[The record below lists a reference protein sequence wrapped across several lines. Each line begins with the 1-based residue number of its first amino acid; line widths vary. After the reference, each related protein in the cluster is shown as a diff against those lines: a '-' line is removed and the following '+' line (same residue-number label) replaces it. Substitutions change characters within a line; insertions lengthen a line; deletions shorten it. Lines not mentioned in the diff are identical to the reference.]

1 MTRTRWSPKARL
13 PDYLKIRG
21 PFWPSLDPGPWSLAL
36 SKIPIQGK
44 ILILGDNQCNNK
56 TAVMFSFAI
65 FTPIVPGPSESVSSG
80 AKKLPRNQN
89 KIKKS
94 KRPNQTTDTEKIHQ
108 ISSKD
113 FLQSK
118 RKIVP
123 MVPKVEVITHYNILG
138 RSFWLPWLH
147 YREAVNGRWCVL
159 NLTASNLSLEEAI
172 YRTQWL

>member
-13 PDYLKIRG
+13 PDYLKVRG

-89 KIKKS
+89 KIRNQKDQTKQQTQKKYIKFPAKIS
-94 KRPNQTTDTEKIHQ
+94 CNQKGKLFLWFLKLRWSHITIYLGDHSGSPGSTT
-108 ISSKD
+108 
-113 FLQSK
+113 
-118 RKIVP
+118 
-123 MVPKVEVITHYNILG
+123 G
-138 RSFWLPWLH
+138 R
-147 YREAVNGRWCVL
+147 RWMGGDVF
-159 NLTASNLSLEEAI
+159 
-172 YRTQWL
+172 